1 MKTIFDTIIISNTEY
16 AYFAQLDPVDQIN
29 YFFDLYDES
38 TQRTNALDLSAFF
51 EGVRSALEN
60 STDDTSVSKIPRD
73 HDRVDVIIDDENI
86 LIESNSIRA
95 VKHITMRFIESGYI
109 LSRDVN
115 MEKMFRKDKVTRYMR
130 IFRIIDQVSTLC
142 FN

>member
-16 AYFAQLDPVDQIN
+16 AYFAQLDPIDQIN

-109 LSRDVN
+109 LARDVN

>member
-109 LSRDVN
+109 LARDVN

>member
-1 MKTIFDTIIISNTEY
+1 MKTIFDNVIISNTEY
-16 AYFAQLDPVDQIN
+16 AYFAQLDRFDQIN

-38 TQRTNALDLSAFF
+38 SQRTNVLDLSSFF
-51 EGVRSALEN
+51 DGVRSALEN
-60 STDDTSVSKIPRD
+60 VSDSTAVSKVPRD
-73 HDRVDVIIDDENI
+73 HDQVDVIIDDENI

-130 IFRIIDQVSTLC
+130 IFKIIDQVSTLC

>member
-130 IFRIIDQVSTLC
+130 IFKIIDQVSTLC

>member
-1 MKTIFDTIIISNTEY
+1 MKTIFDNVIISNTEY
-16 AYFAQLDPVDQIN
+16 AYFAQLDLIDQIN

-38 TQRTNALDLSAFF
+38 SQRTNVLDLSSFF
-51 EGVRSALEN
+51 DGVRSALEN
-60 STDDTSVSKIPRD
+60 VSDSTAVSKVPRE
-73 HDRVDVIIDDENI
+73 HDQVDVIIDDENI

-95 VKHITMRFIESGYI
+95 VKHIAMRFIESGYI

-130 IFRIIDQVSTLC
+130 VFKIIDQVSTLC

>member
-16 AYFAQLDPVDQIN
+16 AYFAQLDPIDQIN

-60 STDDTSVSKIPRD
+60 ATDDTSVSKIPRD

-109 LSRDVN
+109 LARDVN

>member
-1 MKTIFDTIIISNTEY
+1 MKTIFDNVIISNTEY
-16 AYFAQLDPVDQIN
+16 AYFAQLDRFDQIN

-38 TQRTNALDLSAFF
+38 SQRTNVLDLSSFF
-51 EGVRSALEN
+51 DGVRSALEN
-60 STDDTSVSKIPRD
+60 VSDSTAVSKVPRD
-73 HDRVDVIIDDENI
+73 HDQVDVIIDDENI

-115 MEKMFRKDKVTRYMR
+115 MEKMFHKDKVTRYMR
-130 IFRIIDQVSTLC
+130 IFKIIDQVSTLC

>member
-16 AYFAQLDPVDQIN
+16 AYFAQLESIDQIN

-38 TQRTNALDLSAFF
+38 SQRTNTLDLSAFF

-60 STDDTSVSKIPRD
+60 ATDDTSVSKIPRD
-73 HDRVDVIIDDENI
+73 HDRVDVIIDDQNI

-95 VKHITMRFIESGYI
+95 IKHITMRFIEAGYI
-109 LSRDVN
+109 LSRDTN

-130 IFRIIDQVSTLC
+130 IFKIIDQVSTLC

>member
-51 EGVRSALEN
+51 EVVRSALEN

-130 IFRIIDQVSTLC
+130 IFKIIDQVSTLC

>member
-1 MKTIFDTIIISNTEY
+1 MKTIFDNVIISNTEY
-16 AYFAQLDPVDQIN
+16 AYFAQLDRFDQIN

-38 TQRTNALDLSAFF
+38 SQRTNVLDLSSFF
-51 EGVRSALEN
+51 DGVRSALEN
-60 STDDTSVSKIPRD
+60 VSDSTAVSKVPRE
-73 HDRVDVIIDDENI
+73 HDQVDVIIDDENI

-130 IFRIIDQVSTLC
+130 IFKIIDQVSTLC

>member
-16 AYFAQLDPVDQIN
+16 AYFAQLDPIDQIN

-109 LSRDVN
+109 LARDVN

-130 IFRIIDQVSTLC
+130 IFRIINQVSTLC

>member
-1 MKTIFDTIIISNTEY
+1 MKTIFDNVIISNTEY
-16 AYFAQLDPVDQIN
+16 AYFAQLDRFDQIN
-29 YFFDLYDES
+29 YFFDLYEES
-38 TQRTNALDLSAFF
+38 SQRTNVLDLSSFF
-51 EGVRSALEN
+51 DGVRSALEN
-60 STDDTSVSKIPRD
+60 VSDSTAVSTVPRD
-73 HDRVDVIIDDENI
+73 HDQVDVIIDDENI

-130 IFRIIDQVSTLC
+130 IFKIIDQVSTLC